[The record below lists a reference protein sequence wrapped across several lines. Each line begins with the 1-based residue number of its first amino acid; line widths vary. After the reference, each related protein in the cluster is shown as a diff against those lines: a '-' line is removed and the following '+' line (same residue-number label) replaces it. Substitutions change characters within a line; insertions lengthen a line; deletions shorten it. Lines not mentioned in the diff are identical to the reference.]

1 VVCVQKFCGL
11 PEGLALQITEGFR
24 GVLSTTIGAGLH
36 CSDTS
41 PASNFL
47 NVKNETGAVSTRF
60 HDREQAGGADF
71 PP

>member
-1 VVCVQKFCGL
+1 M
-11 PEGLALQITEGFR
+11 QITEGFR

-41 PASNFL
+41 LASNFL
-47 NVKNETGAVSTRF
+47 NVKNATGVVSTRF